1 MLFPSLDV
9 LTIWRYQMPTVN
21 TAVCARVRASLW
33 CSQAAQPH
41 FRKTI
46 QTLSKANINPKI
58 WLKYDD
64 NFLSCGA
71 IMSGKLWRKTVHILP
86 QTLGKMG
93 HQVNHFHF
101 QKRKSGVMFRRLP
114 FWITL
119 KEFLNY
125 FNSLQSYGQN
135 S

>member
-1 MLFPSLDV
+1 MSVTRFLS
-9 LTIWRYQMPTVN
+9 ICRKQMSTVN
-21 TAVCARVRASLW
+21 ATCVRAFERD
-33 CSQAAQPH
+33 CGA
-41 FRKTI
+41 RKRRNHI
-46 QTLSKANINPKI
+46 FAKLYRLYLSPILTQKI
-58 WLKYDD
+58 WLRYQD

-71 IMSGKLWRKTVHILP
+71 ILCEKLWRPTVPILP

-93 HQVNHFHF
+93 HQVNHFHL

-114 FWITL
+114 FSITL